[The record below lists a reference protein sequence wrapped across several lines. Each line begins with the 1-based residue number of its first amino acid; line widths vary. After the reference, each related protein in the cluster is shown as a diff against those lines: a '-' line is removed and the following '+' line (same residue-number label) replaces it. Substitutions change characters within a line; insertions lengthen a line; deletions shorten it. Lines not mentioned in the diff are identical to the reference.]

1 MSDDYYLDFQNYP
14 LHTWQEELKKASL
27 LPSRQILKEDLDA
40 RFNILS
46 RKGISNLQEL
56 MDALKTS
63 RKVREF
69 ASQTGL
75 PEDYLL
81 VLRREVLSLKP
92 GPVKLSKLPGVKPE
106 LVEKLEA
113 AGIKTTL
120 ELFKRAKTSQ
130 DRDELG
136 EEVGL
141 RREEILELAKL
152 SDLSRIKWV
161 GPVFARMFLEA
172 GMDSVKK
179 VSEADASE
187 FYAELVNINQNHKHT
202 KARFV
207 ENDLVMC
214 IEFAKKLPEVMEY

>member
-136 EEVGL
+136 EEVEL

-161 GPVFARMFLEA
+161 GPVFARMFLESRMI
-172 GMDSVKK
+172 GVKGIRGR
-179 VSEADASE
+179 ASE
-187 FYAELVNINQNHKHT
+187 FYAELVNINHNHKHT